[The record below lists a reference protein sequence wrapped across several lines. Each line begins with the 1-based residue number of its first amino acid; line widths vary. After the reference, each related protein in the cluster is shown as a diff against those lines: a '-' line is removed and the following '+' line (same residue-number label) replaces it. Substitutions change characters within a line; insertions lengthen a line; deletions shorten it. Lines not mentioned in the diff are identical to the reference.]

1 MTSNHEEI
9 LFYFDILFSRLWVF
23 LSAHNPINHE
33 FCYFLVKMTKCKQ
46 SDIKPNYFQPFKSF
60 NFETFFTYFGSIL
73 LISGLFGWQ
82 N

>member
-33 FCYFLVKMTKCKQ
+33 FCFFFGKDDKMQTVRYQAKLF
-46 SDIKPNYFQPFKSF
+46 PAFQ
-60 NFETFFTYFGSIL
+60 I
-73 LISGLFGWQ
+73 I
-82 N
+82 